1 MVDPAT
7 GAAMAKIFSDIIQAK
22 QKREE
27 AERAGRLS
35 AIQQGADLYQ
45 QAQTGFSQDQQQI
58 LQSLM
63 GNLRGTLLR

>member
-35 AIQQGADLYQ
+35 AIQQGAGLYQ
-45 QAQTGFSQDQQQI
+45 QAQTGLSQDQQQI

-63 GNLRGTLLR
+63 GNLRGSLLR